1 MLKCILISVLKNKVI
16 SRMLSLSFFR
26 WFYDISNIRPPKIAH
41 RDRPWVLP
49 FLLHPME
56 KCIFKMQP
64 PARISQSLA
73 FLFLQLPLAMHLLP
87 ALFFVAFLQP
97 LATAVFEFF
106 YLIFFFFGGSERVGI
121 GTEFGF
127 TFDPKPV
134 AAFVA
139 VRRLWLILSPLP
151 FLSCINMAIKCFNAK

>member
-1 MLKCILISVLKNKVI
+1 
-16 SRMLSLSFFR
+16 
-26 WFYDISNIRPPKIAH
+26 
-41 RDRPWVLP
+41 
-49 FLLHPME
+49 ME

-106 YLIFFFFGGSERVGI
+106 DLIFFFFLG
-121 GTEFGF
+121 
-127 TFDPKPV
+127 DPKGLELGRNSGLPLIRNRL
-134 AAFVA
+134 
-139 VRRLWLILSPLP
+139 RRLLLLED
-151 FLSCINMAIKCFNAK
+151 CG